1 MSAIDRVLGRERAA
15 PVDLDQRGDALA
27 AAEEAEAEA
36 AEAEARAAAA
46 MARAQAIRRRLE
58 AEPPPDRPDDPEIDA
73 AHGSDDAASATTR
86 RGRLWRRPSWR
97 AMLAGGMAAASVAAL
112 LAATGYMVWHDHR
125 ISEQR
130 HREVEFAAAAR
141 QGVVNL
147 MSLDFNRAKDDV
159 QRIIDS
165 STGAFKNDFQ
175 ATADDLVT
183 SARNAR
189 AVSNTIVNATAVESM
204 NGNSAVVLVAATST
218 LTNAAGAKDEK
229 RSWRLS
235 VTVTQDGAQLKIAK
249 VDFVP

>member
-73 AHGSDDAASATTR
+73 AHGDNATCATTR

>member
-1 MSAIDRVLGRERAA
+1 MSAIARGFGRR
-15 PVDLDQRGDALA
+15 VDLDQQGHALA

-46 MARAQAIRRRLE
+46 MARAQALRRGLA
-58 AEPPPDRPDDPEIDA
+58 AEPLPDRQDDPEIDA
-73 AHGSDDAASATTR
+73 AHGSEDAACATTEHGPR
-86 RGRLWRRPSWR
+86 SRWR
-97 AMLAGGMAAASVAAL
+97 AVLAGCMAAASAAAL
-112 LAATGYMVWHDHR
+112 LAATRYMVWQDHR

>member
-1 MSAIDRVLGRERAA
+1 MTPGDRTG
-15 PVDLDQRGDALA
+15 PVDVDQRGDAIV

-58 AEPPPDRPDDPEIDA
+58 AVPLP
-73 AHGSDDAASATTR
+73 ATIR

-97 AMLAGGMAAASVAAL
+97 ALLAGGTAAASAAAL
-112 LAATGYMVWHDHR
+112 LAATGYMVWQDHR
-125 ISEQR
+125 SSEQR

-147 MSLDFNRAKDDV
+147 MSLDFNRAEDDV

-189 AVSNTIVNATAVESM
+189 AVSNTIVNSTAVEST

-235 VTVTQDGAQLKIAK
+235 VTVTQDGTQLKIAK